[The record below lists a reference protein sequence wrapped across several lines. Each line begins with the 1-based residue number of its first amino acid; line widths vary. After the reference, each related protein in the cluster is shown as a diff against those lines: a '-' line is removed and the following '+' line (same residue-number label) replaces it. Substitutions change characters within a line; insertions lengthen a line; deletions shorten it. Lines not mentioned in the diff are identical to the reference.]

1 MPITCG
7 LAVALCRN
15 GRRGSIPPAGRAAEH
30 AMPETHSEDR
40 SLNTSSVETGEAAA
54 SLGRHDDGESDR
66 MSARLPLVLPI
77 LACMAGAGCSYSY
90 QPLGNAPGSLTLA
103 APPGSMQGAVGPAPP
118 SSSGP
123 PVSGPYRGEAV
134 ALNDPGGVCGT
145 HLQVTN
151 WIVRGDQV
159 SFGAFDG
166 DDPPGWDPAHAGGA
180 ALRAGPVHRVAF
192 PRQVHAAAALLRLR
206 NRGRPNRLIGR
217 CKPGASIAW
226 SGARAGRR
234 PAIAA

>member
-1 MPITCG
+1 
-7 LAVALCRN
+7 
-15 GRRGSIPPAGRAAEH
+15 
-30 AMPETHSEDR
+30 
-40 SLNTSSVETGEAAA
+40 
-54 SLGRHDDGESDR
+54 

-166 DDPPGWDPAHAGGA
+166 TIHPDGT
-180 ALRAGPVHRVAF
+180 LLMQAGPRYV
-192 PRQVHAAAALLRLR
+192 Q
-206 NRGRPNRLIGR
+206 GRFTGSHFQGRFTQPPPSCAYEIAVDPIG
-217 CKPGASIAW
+217 
-226 SGARAGRR
+226 
-234 PAIAA
+234 